1 MQRHIFSIKPSAYL
15 SLKIVRYQQNRMLV
29 FAEVQMIAAKNL
41 AYVLGSFLGGWD
53 KNKSMVLDLV
63 TFKG

>member
-41 AYVLGSFLGGWD
+41 AYVLGSFLGG
-53 KNKSMVLDLV
+53 
-63 TFKG
+63 